1 MTALAFGRS
10 IAGAGAGADGP
21 RVRVAGKCEWFNPGG
36 SVKDRAALAM
46 IRDGLERGALGPGQ
60 TILDATSGNTGLGY
74 AWIGAA
80 LGYPV
85 ELLLPASA
93 SAERKRA
100 LRAFGATVVET
111 DPLEGTD
118 GAMLEA
124 RRRAAAEPARYFYPD
139 QYSNPA
145 NVRAHSTTTGPEIVR
160 QSEGRVTHFVAGL
173 GTTGTMMGAGRHLK
187 ERVPGVRLVAVQPD
201 RPLHGLEGVKHLP
214 TALVP
219 AIYDPSLV
227 DETRVVSTEDAL
239 ATSARAARE
248 SGVRLGNS
256 AGAALWAAIEIA
268 RELAAEGRAGFV
280 VALLPDAGERA

>member
-1 MTALAFGRS
+1 VDLTALAFGRS
-10 IAGAGAGADGP
+10 VAEAGPDGP

-46 IRDGLERGALGPGQ
+46 IRDGLERGALGPGK

-145 NVRAHSTTTGPEIVR
+145 NVRAHFVTTGPEIVR
-160 QSEGRVTHFVAGL
+160 QSDGRVTHFVAGL

-214 TALVP
+214 TAMVP

-227 DETRVVSTEDAL
+227 DETRVVTTEDAL

-248 SGVRLGNS
+248 AGVRLGNS

-268 RELAAEGRAGFV
+268 RELAAEGRSGFV